1 MKQVDVLDT
10 DAQARIETER
20 KEREAETVR
29 KDTEAFK
36 WVMSDKRG
44 RHIVWQLLQLTGV
57 FRNPYAGIDSETNM
71 NCGKQLVGQHIFGLV
86 NLHSADKYEQMMKES
101 KL

>member
-10 DAQARIETER
+10 EAVAQLEKERDDRRLETER
-20 KEREAETVR
+20 RDA
-29 KDTEAFK
+29 EAFK

-44 RHIVWQLLQLTGV
+44 RRVVRQLLELTGV
-57 FRNPYAGIDSETNM
+57 FRNPYAGNDSETNR
-71 NCGKQLVGQHIFGLV
+71 NCGLQLAGQHLFGMV
-86 NLHSADKYEQMMKES
+86 NLHSADKYEQMMKE